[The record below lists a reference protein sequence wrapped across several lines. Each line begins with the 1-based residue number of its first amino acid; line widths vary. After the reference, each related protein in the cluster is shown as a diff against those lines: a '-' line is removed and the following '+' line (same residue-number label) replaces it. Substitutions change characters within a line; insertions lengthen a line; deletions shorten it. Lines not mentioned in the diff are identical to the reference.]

1 MAYLLIANLYQ
12 SKYAC
17 LENGLEIQ
25 YSMENNQYLKD
36 LISSADIMRNNPN
49 DDDGVQPKM
58 SPTILFSSMYQKSF
72 NYRRNRT
79 NSQ

>member
-36 LISSADIMRNNPN
+36 LISAADMMKKHLH
-49 DDDGVQPKM
+49 DYFG
-58 SPTILFSSMYQKSF
+58 TIKKEHK
-72 NYRRNRT
+72 T
-79 NSQ
+79 